1 MSEGFD
7 RVRAAELLAQ
17 NPLLTEL
24 LEHMKQD
31 AVATWQG
38 SSHPGQREEQ
48 WVRYKVAVAFEAK
61 IRSILDDA
69 MLRTDRVQR
78 AERLRKAER

>member
-24 LEHMKQD
+24 LARMKAD
-31 AVATWQG
+31 AVSTWQG
-38 SSHPGQREEQ
+38 SSHAGQREEQ
-48 WVRYKVAVAFEAK
+48 WVRYKVVEAFEAQIK
-61 IRSILDDA
+61 SILDDA
-69 MLRTDRVQR
+69 MLRNDRAQR